1 MRHGAPRGLQSKCRS
16 WQTGKALNSSLFNQQ
31 VCRMSMPVSSLISG
45 VEFPPIEEAMS
56 WVRQGPRNRE
66 LFNLCQAVPS
76 YPPAPALQEE
86 FARLAGTPGIGDYTN
101 ILGLDALR
109 VAHAQAMGKDYKAA
123 ISAEQVAITTGCNQA
138 FAVAVMAVA
147 KAGENVV
154 MPAPYY
160 FNHQMWLSMLG
171 IGIRDIPAFSPEANW
186 PDVEKAR
193 AAINES
199 TRAILLCTPNN
210 PTGAI
215 YPPDVIAAFFELA
228 REKGLALIVDETYKD
243 FRLDPAPAHGLFN
256 RSDWDDTLIQLY
268 SFSKVYALAGYRL
281 GAIISGPRIL
291 HEVAKILDCM
301 TICPP
306 HITQAGVIF
315 ALAGLEVWKQEKLQ
329 MMAGRL
335 AAIRGA
341 FETPGLQF
349 ELVSSGAYFAY
360 VRHPFRGAASKFVA
374 MRLAQEH
381 DVLCLPGSM
390 FGPGQEDY
398 LRFAFAN
405 LDGALMQPVVK
416 RLLGAQ

>member
-1 MRHGAPRGLQSKCRS
+1 MADRQSS
-16 WQTGKALNSSLFNQQ
+16 EFPSFNQQ
-31 VCRMSMPVSSLISG
+31 ACCMSMPVSSLISG
-45 VEFPPIEEAMS
+45 VEFPPIEEAMG
-56 WVRQGPRNRE
+56 WVRQGARNRE
-66 LFNLCQAVPS
+66 LLNLCQAVPS
-76 YPPAPALQEE
+76 YPPAPALQAE

-109 VAHAQAMGKDYKAA
+109 AAHANATGKDYRAK
-123 ISAEQVAITTGCNQA
+123 ISPDQTAITTGCNQA
-138 FAVAVMAVA
+138 FAAAVMAVA

-171 IGIRDIPAFSPEANW
+171 IGIRDIPAFSSDANW

-193 AAINES
+193 ASIDDK
-199 TRAILLCTPNN
+199 TRAIVLCTPNN

-228 REKGLALIVDETYKD
+228 REKGLALILDETYKD
-243 FRLDPAPAHGLFN
+243 FRPDPAPAHGLFN
-256 RSDWDDTLIQLY
+256 RPDWNDTLIQLY

-315 ALAGLEVWKQEKLQ
+315 ALAELDGWKQEKLL

-335 AAIRGA
+335 AAIRKA
-341 FETPGLQF
+341 FETPALKF

-360 VRHPFRGAASKFVA
+360 VRHPFRGEASKSVA

-405 LDGALMQPVVK
+405 VDGALMQPLVG
-416 RLLGAQ
+416 RLMGAQ

>member
-1 MRHGAPRGLQSKCRS
+1 MHDSMPRGLQSLCAS
-16 WQTGKALNSSLFNQQ
+16 WQIGKALNSGLFNQQ
-31 VCRMSMPVSSLISG
+31 ACRMSMPVSSLISG
-45 VEFPPIEEAMS
+45 VESPPIAEAMS

-66 LFNLCQAVPS
+66 LLNLCQAVPS

-86 FARLAGTPGIGDYTN
+86 FARLALAPGIGSYTD

-109 VAHAQAMGKDYKAA
+109 TAHAHAMGSAYKAN
-123 ISAEQVAITTGCNQA
+123 ISPDQVAITTGCNQA

-171 IGIRDIPAFSPEANW
+171 IGITDIPAFSAGANW
-186 PDVEKAR
+186 PDVEKVR
-193 AAINES
+193 TAIDEK
-199 TRAILLCTPNN
+199 TRAIVLCTPNN

-215 YPPDVIAAFFELA
+215 YPPEVIATFYDLA
-228 REKGLALIVDETYKD
+228 WEKGLALIVDETYKD
-243 FRLDPAPAHGLFN
+243 FRPNPAPAHDLFGKPG
-256 RSDWDDTLIQLY
+256 WDDTLIQLY

-281 GAIISGPRIL
+281 GAIISSPRIL
-291 HEVAKILDCM
+291 NEVAKILDCM

-315 ALAGLEVWKQEKLQ
+315 ALAELDGWKKEKLNL
-329 MMAGRL
+329 MADRL
-335 AAIRGA
+335 AAIRSA
-341 FETPGLQF
+341 FETPGLKF

-360 VRHPFRGAASKFVA
+360 VRHPFRGEASKSVA
-374 MRLAQEH
+374 MRLAQDH

-405 LDGALMQPVVK
+405 VDGALMQPLVE
-416 RLLGAQ
+416 RLMGAQ